1 MPFRVKFLAL
11 SAIIILTMLI
21 AACTTRTSDD
31 AESVSD
37 DSVIAEEVSADEPA
51 EAEATEEPT
60 ATEEPA
66 PEPTEEPAT
75 EEADDTSEA
84 IAEEEEDR
92 LPYWHR
98 WWEDT
103 DFTNTTISL
112 DEIQSGGVP
121 PDGIPPIDEPKF
133 VEFDEADEWL
143 GDQEPVISIVVD
155 DEARAYPLQIM
166 TWHEIVNDEFGDRA
180 IAVTFCPLC
189 NAAISFDRE
198 VGDHGVM
205 RFGVSGLLRH
215 SDLIMWDDKTESWW
229 QQMTGEA
236 IVGELAG
243 EQLTLLPSIMVSY
256 AEFKETY
263 PDAVVLSRDTG
274 HERTYGNNPYAGY
287 DSIDSSP
294 FLFDGEHDERNRPM
308 ERVLT
313 LEIGDEPRAYPFS
326 LLEDHPVVHD
336 EVSGEPV
343 VVFWAPGATSAL
355 DETSIAE
362 SRDVGSAG
370 AFSPILD
377 GTELSFVHVDGE
389 IRDEQTDSTWN
400 VLGHAIDGEL
410 EGERLDEILNGTHFW
425 FAWAAFKPDTT
436 VWEP

>member
-1 MPFRVKFLAL
+1 MPFRIRFLVLA
-11 SAIIILTMLI
+11 SVVVISVLI
-21 AACTTRTSDD
+21 AACSDRADRDTNDTPDTAAETTS
-31 AESVSD
+31 
-37 DSVIAEEVSADEPA
+37 EPTEPTA
-51 EAEATEEPT
+51 TEAPTATEEPT
-60 ATEEPA
+60 AEPD
-66 PEPTEEPAT
+66 
-75 EEADDTSEA
+75 EASDDTADA
-84 IAEEEEDR
+84 IAGQDEDR

-98 WWEDT
+98 WWENT

-133 VEFDEADEWL
+133 VEFDESDEWL
-143 GDQEPVISIVVD
+143 GDQEPVISFVLD

-180 IAVTFCPLC
+180 VAVTFCPLC
-189 NAAISFDRE
+189 NAAIAFDRE

-205 RFGVSGLLRH
+205 RFGVSGLLRN
-215 SDLIMWDDKTESWW
+215 SDLIMWDDQTESWW

-263 PDAVVLSRDTG
+263 PAAVVLSRDTG
-274 HERTYGNNPYAGY
+274 HQRTYGNNPYAGY
-287 DSIDSSP
+287 DNINSSP
-294 FLFDGEHDERNRPM
+294 FLFDGETDDRYPPM

-313 LEIGDEPRAYPFS
+313 IEINDEPKVYPFS

-336 EVSGEPV
+336 EVGGEPV
-343 VVFWAPGATSAL
+343 VVFWSPGATSAL

-370 AFSPILD
+370 AFNPILD
-377 GTELSFVHVDGE
+377 GTALTFEFIDGE
-389 IRDEQTDSTWN
+389 IRDDQTDSTWN
-400 VLGHAIDGEL
+400 VLGHAIEGEL
-410 EGERLDEILNGTHFW
+410 EGERLDEYLNGTHFW
-425 FAWAAFKPDTT
+425 FAWAAFKPETGIWSPDQ
-436 VWEP
+436 